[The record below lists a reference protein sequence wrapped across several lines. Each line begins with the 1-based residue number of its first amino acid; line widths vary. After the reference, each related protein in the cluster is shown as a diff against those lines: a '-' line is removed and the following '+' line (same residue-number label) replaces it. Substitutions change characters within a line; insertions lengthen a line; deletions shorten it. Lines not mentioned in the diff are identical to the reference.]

1 MVLRVQKWS
10 VVAPAITMATT
21 EGPQQP
27 PWGLTWGKER
37 PLALTDATTFFPKSI
52 GQQFKPGNGQDLTQ
66 SIILYARRNP
76 SLQKLVDN
84 YEAWER
90 NYR

>member
-1 MVLRVQKWS
+1 
-10 VVAPAITMATT
+10 MASA
-21 EGPQQP
+21 EGPQP
-27 PWGLTWGKER
+27 PWQGLEWGKQR
-37 PLALTDATTFFPKSI
+37 PLAITDASTFFPKGIS
-52 GQQFKPGNGQDLTQ
+52 QPFKPGNGTDLTT
-66 SIILYARRNP
+66 SLILYARRNP

>member
-1 MVLRVQKWS
+1 
-10 VVAPAITMATT
+10 MATT
-21 EGPQQP
+21 EGPQA
-27 PWGLTWGKER
+27 PWPGLKAWGKER
-37 PLALTDATTFFPKSI
+37 APMITDGSSFVPKGIS
-52 GQQFKPGNGQDLTQ
+52 QPFKPGNGQDLTQ

>member
-1 MVLRVQKWS
+1 M
-10 VVAPAITMATT
+10 ITD
-21 EGPQQP
+21 GSS
-27 PWGLTWGKER
+27 
-37 PLALTDATTFFPKSI
+37 FVPKSI
-52 GQQFKPGNGQDLTQ
+52 SQPFKPGNGPTDLTS

>member
-1 MVLRVQKWS
+1 
-10 VVAPAITMATT
+10 MAST
-21 EGPQQP
+21 EGPTLP
-27 PWGLTWGKER
+27 SPWQGLAWGKER
-37 PLALTDATTFFPKSI
+37 PLALTDSSFFPKNLSQTLKA
-52 GQQFKPGNGQDLTQ
+52 GDGTDLKREL
-66 SIILYARRNP
+66 ILYARRNP

>member
-1 MVLRVQKWS
+1 M
-10 VVAPAITMATT
+10 ITN
-21 EGPQQP
+21 GSSFVPKGISQP
-27 PWGLTWGKER
+27 
-37 PLALTDATTFFPKSI
+37 
-52 GQQFKPGNGQDLTQ
+52 FKPGNGQDLTQ